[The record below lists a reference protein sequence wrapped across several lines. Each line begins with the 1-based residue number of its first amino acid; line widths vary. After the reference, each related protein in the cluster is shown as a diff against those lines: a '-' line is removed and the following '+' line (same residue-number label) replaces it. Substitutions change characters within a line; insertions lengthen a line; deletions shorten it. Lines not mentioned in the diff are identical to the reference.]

1 MEASDKFESILNQS
15 PEGITIEQGKEL
27 YEKLNGNTVEI
38 LSELWNIDSSYI
50 KNQAYDEKKKEK
62 EKWNNIRE
70 ICNAYEEE
78 MDKYMKNQV
87 SNKKSNNNVKL
98 PLDNIIENE

>member
-15 PEGITIEQGKEL
+15 PEGITIEQVKEL